1 MYKISS
7 FSKISNTS
15 IQTLR
20 YYDSLELLKPKTI
33 GEYNSYRYYTEQQLV
48 LLKEIKKLK
57 DMGFKLRDIAK
68 MINNYDGRLLVHHKN
83 QLQKEANNKLKS
95 IKEIDGIIRRA
106 KNNKK
111 DFQKELV
118 NLINK
123 EERRTDDMKTDYK
136 AAKEAL
142 LRCYKL
148 YKDNRFADCIE
159 AIEALK
165 NEIFEDPNQT
175 DPFWTNSAG
184 DLFAGITFE
193 VIKNSKE
200 EDITF
205 LSIFQFKIKDKLFI
219 DDITE
224 YTDAL
229 NKDSYSFISL
239 SGVSASPKETKA
251 SIVSVFK
258 QKMKPYAMI
267 DVKE

>member
-1 MYKISS
+1 MYKISG

-20 YYDSLELLKPKTI
+20 YYDNIELLKPKTI
-33 GEYNSYRYYTEQQLV
+33 GEYNSYRYYTEEQLV

-57 DMGFKLRDIAK
+57 NMGFKLTDIAK
-68 MINNYDGRLLVHHKN
+68 MINNYDEKLLVHHKK
-83 QLQKEANNKLKS
+83 QLQNEVNNKLKS
-95 IKEIDGIIRRA
+95 INEIEEIVRRTN
-106 KNNKK
+106 NNKK
-111 DFQKELV
+111 SFQKELV
-118 NLINK
+118 NLMNK
-123 EERRTDDMKTDYK
+123 EERRKDDMKTDYK

-148 YKDNRFADCIE
+148 YQDNKFTDCIK
-159 AIEALK
+159 AIESLK
-165 NEIFEDPNQT
+165 SEIFEDLSQV

-193 VIKNSKE
+193 VLKNSKE

-205 LSIFQFKIKDKLFI
+205 LSIFQFKIKGKLFI

-224 YTDAL
+224 YTDTL

-239 SGVSASPKETKA
+239 SGISASPKETKT
-251 SIVSVFK
+251 SIISVFK
-258 QKMKPYAMI
+258 QRMKPYAMI